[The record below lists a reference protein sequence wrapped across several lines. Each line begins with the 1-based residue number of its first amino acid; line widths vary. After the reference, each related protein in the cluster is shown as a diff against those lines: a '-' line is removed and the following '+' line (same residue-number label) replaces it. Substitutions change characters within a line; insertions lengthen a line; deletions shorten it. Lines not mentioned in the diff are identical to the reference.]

1 MDERGR
7 ALDNVFCERLWRRF
21 KYENIYLNQY
31 DMVRQLHTELSAYFD
46 FYNHERPHQS
56 PDYRTPAERALRA
69 LFRAGRI
76 RPSAPFLSYFV
87 VQRLGP
93 TIFIKCQRDLVPAL
107 CPPSPNVLTAAVGLF
122 DSQEIPMDIRSI
134 LQTWLNAL
142 TKPGEA
148 FFAAE
153 REKSSA
159 ALSNALLW
167 VFAASVISA
176 LLGVL
181 QSSILSSAMGVFD
194 QVMELLP
201 SELQDEITTS
211 EENGSAVGPTFSL
224 SYIVFGPVLFLI
236 GTGIYHVLASLL
248 GGRGGQYGR
257 YTYLYSTFSAPL
269 MILTSILGFI
279 PVIGGIIGFVLGV
292 YQMVLAYFATK
303 VEYSLTK
310 GRAIIVVVAS
320 VLFGMLLAACLNVVA
335 LVAILFILGD
345 FA

>member
-1 MDERGR
+1 
-7 ALDNVFCERLWRRF
+7 
-21 KYENIYLNQY
+21 
-31 DMVRQLHTELSAYFD
+31 
-46 FYNHERPHQS
+46 
-56 PDYRTPAERALRA
+56 
-69 LFRAGRI
+69 
-76 RPSAPFLSYFV
+76 
-87 VQRLGP
+87 
-93 TIFIKCQRDLVPAL
+93 
-107 CPPSPNVLTAAVGLF
+107 
-122 DSQEIPMDIRSI
+122 MDIQSI
-134 LQTWLNAL
+134 FQTWMKAL

-159 ALSNALLW
+159 ALSTALLW

-181 QSSILSSAMGVFD
+181 QSNILSSAMGVFD
-194 QVMELLP
+194 QVLELLP
-201 SELQDEITTS
+201 SELQDEFTTP
-211 EENGSAVGPTFSL
+211 EETSAAVGPTFSL

-269 MILTSILGFI
+269 MIFTSILGFI
-279 PVIGGIIGFVLGV
+279 PVIGGFVGAVLGV
-292 YQMVLAYFATK
+292 YQIVLAYFATK

-320 VLFGMLLAACLNVVA
+320 VLFGLLLAACLNVVA
-335 LVAILFILGD
+335 LGAILFILRY

>member
-1 MDERGR
+1 
-7 ALDNVFCERLWRRF
+7 
-21 KYENIYLNQY
+21 
-31 DMVRQLHTELSAYFD
+31 
-46 FYNHERPHQS
+46 
-56 PDYRTPAERALRA
+56 
-69 LFRAGRI
+69 
-76 RPSAPFLSYFV
+76 
-87 VQRLGP
+87 
-93 TIFIKCQRDLVPAL
+93 
-107 CPPSPNVLTAAVGLF
+107 
-122 DSQEIPMDIRSI
+122 MDIRSI
-134 LQTWLNAL
+134 FQTWINAL

-211 EENGSAVGPTFSL
+211 EETGAAVGPTFSL

-279 PVIGGIIGFVLGV
+279 PVIGGVIGFVLGV

-335 LVAILFILGD
+335 LVAILFIMRD
-345 FA
+345 FT